1 MSKPTRQGKC
11 RRLSVLPFLFFIC
24 ARYVFPI
31 LSGKGLGLPRFCRK
45 AAPFGGLVGQKKI
58 ILASFSFAKPC
69 AKRQSKG
76 RRPIKSGKHIP
87 IGLFI
92 LKNLKFKDMK
102 LRLIENICKRT
113 VSLVLLTGICLL
125 YSKGIIPV
133 YLIVL
138 FLLSGT
144 LISLLFRT
152 FTLIVKIIIAL
163 TVMGMLV

>member
-1 MSKPTRQGKC
+1 MNKRHYEHTLPNIRGS
-11 RRLSVLPFLFFIC
+11 LSNT
-24 ARYVFPI
+24 Y
-31 LSGKGLGLPRFCRK
+31 
-45 AAPFGGLVGQKKI
+45 
-58 ILASFSFAKPC
+58 
-69 AKRQSKG
+69 
-76 RRPIKSGKHIP
+76 

>member
-1 MSKPTRQGKC
+1 MFFRFYQAK
-11 RRLSVLPFLFFIC
+11 VLDCVFC
-24 ARYVFPI
+24 ARRSA
-31 LSGKGLGLPRFCRK
+31 LR
-45 AAPFGGLVGQKKI
+45 AVGWKKI
-58 ILASFSFAKPC
+58 ILASLRYFFPPSLATKNS
-69 AKRQSKG
+69 QSKE
-76 RRPIKSGKHIP
+76 RTPVKSGKSIP
-87 IGLFI
+87 MGLFI

>member
-1 MSKPTRQGKC
+1 
-11 RRLSVLPFLFFIC
+11 
-24 ARYVFPI
+24 
-31 LSGKGLGLPRFCRK
+31 
-45 AAPFGGLVGQKKI
+45 
-58 ILASFSFAKPC
+58 
-69 AKRQSKG
+69 
-76 RRPIKSGKHIP
+76 
-87 IGLFI
+87 
-92 LKNLKFKDMK
+92 MK
-102 LRLIENICKRT
+102 LQLIENICKQT

-133 YLIVL
+133 

>member
-1 MSKPTRQGKC
+1 MLLNLLITLITCCIRQIENPSHSFNFLPANIALC
-11 RRLSVLPFLFFIC
+11 RVDC
-24 ARYVFPI
+24 ARRP
-31 LSGKGLGLPRFCRK
+31 LSGAGWLKENHPRF
-45 AAPFGGLVGQKKI
+45 AAV
-58 ILASFSFAKPC
+58 FSFAKPC

>member
-1 MSKPTRQGKC
+1 MLLNLLITLITCCIRQIENPSHSFNFLPANIALC
-11 RRLSVLPFLFFIC
+11 RVDC
-24 ARYVFPI
+24 ARRP
-31 LSGKGLGLPRFCRK
+31 LSGAGWLKENHPRF
-45 AAPFGGLVGQKKI
+45 AAV
-58 ILASFSFAKPC
+58 FSFAKPC

-76 RRPIKSGKHIP
+76 RRPIKSGKQIP

-133 YLIVL
+133 YLLVL

>member
-1 MSKPTRQGKC
+1 MLLNLLITLITCCIRQIENPSHSFNFLPANIAIC
-11 RRLSVLPFLFFIC
+11 RVDC
-24 ARYVFPI
+24 ARRP
-31 LSGKGLGLPRFCRK
+31 LSGAGWLKENHPRF
-45 AAPFGGLVGQKKI
+45 AAV
-58 ILASFSFAKPC
+58 FSFAKPC

>member
-1 MSKPTRQGKC
+1 
-11 RRLSVLPFLFFIC
+11 
-24 ARYVFPI
+24 
-31 LSGKGLGLPRFCRK
+31 
-45 AAPFGGLVGQKKI
+45 
-58 ILASFSFAKPC
+58 
-69 AKRQSKG
+69 
-76 RRPIKSGKHIP
+76 
-87 IGLFI
+87 
-92 LKNLKFKDMK
+92 MK

-133 YLIVL
+133 YLLVL

-163 TVMGMLV
+163 TVMGMLVSVSYTHLRAHETCADLVCRLLLEKT

>member
-1 MSKPTRQGKC
+1 MLLNLLIILITCCIRQIENPSHSFNFLPANIALC
-11 RRLSVLPFLFFIC
+11 RVDC
-24 ARYVFPI
+24 ARRP
-31 LSGKGLGLPRFCRK
+31 LSGAGWLKENHPRF
-45 AAPFGGLVGQKKI
+45 AAV
-58 ILASFSFAKPC
+58 FSFAKPC

-87 IGLFI
+87 MGLFI
-92 LKNLKFKDMK
+92 LKIIKNMK
-102 LRLIENICKRT
+102 LQLIENICKRV

-133 YLIVL
+133 YLPVL

>member
-1 MSKPTRQGKC
+1 MLLNLLITLITCCIRQIENPSHSFNFLPANIALC
-11 RRLSVLPFLFFIC
+11 RVDC
-24 ARYVFPI
+24 ARRP
-31 LSGKGLGLPRFCRK
+31 LSGAGWLKENHPRF
-45 AAPFGGLVGQKKI
+45 AAV
-58 ILASFSFAKPC
+58 FSFAKPC

-102 LRLIENICKRT
+102 LRLIENICKRV

>member
-1 MSKPTRQGKC
+1 MLLNLLIILITCCIRQIENPSHSFNFLPANIALC
-11 RRLSVLPFLFFIC
+11 RVDC
-24 ARYVFPI
+24 ARRP
-31 LSGKGLGLPRFCRK
+31 LSGAGWLKENHPRF
-45 AAPFGGLVGQKKI
+45 AAV
-58 ILASFSFAKPC
+58 FSFAKPC

-87 IGLFI
+87 MGLFI